1 MISLRGVLA
10 VGRKLKACA
19 DISSVRYAHA
29 ANRVAE
35 VEALL
40 ARQKGKVDALER
52 LGFGD
57 EADAERS
64 LLVKIEDLLQ
74 LCIEDRERVC
84 RFTTSDSI
92 H

>member
-10 VGRKLKACA
+10 VGRRLKACA
-19 DISSVRYAHA
+19 DISPVRYAQA
-29 ANRVAE
+29 AYRVAE

-40 ARQKGKVDALER
+40 ARQKGKVAALER

-57 EADAERS
+57 EADAERL

-74 LCIEDRERVC
+74 LCIEDRERVS
-84 RFTTSDSI
+84 RFTTSGSI

>member
-1 MISLRGVLA
+1 M
-10 VGRKLKACA
+10 GRKLKAGA
-19 DISSVRYAHA
+19 DISSVRYAQA

-40 ARQKGKVDALER
+40 ARQKGKVASLER

-64 LLVKIEDLLQ
+64 LLVKIECLLQ
-74 LCIEDRERVC
+74 LCIEDRERAC
-84 RFTTSDSI
+84 RFTTSGSI